1 MPSIGN
7 ELVSWRGGA
16 RAGRLLRADV
26 SAHAPRLQDGKGNKD
41 EDDHKHAHPLKA
53 KYTEARVWVQGPK
66 SEVGVQR
73 R

>member
-1 MPSIGN
+1 
-7 ELVSWRGGA
+7 
-16 RAGRLLRADV
+16 
-26 SAHAPRLQDGKGNKD
+26 LQDGKGNKD